1 MSNTRSE
8 NGGRG
13 KAQVHALSLK
23 RGASHGLWQ
32 YKIVGTHERVIVNG
46 LRNILDK
53 TCQALGESGS
63 DRSVVYLLHFSAEPF
78 EGCQVGL
85 ERVRETTDGDCYYR
99 VRASTIGEFTARGR
113 FPAIVRRS
121 YLGAWPEMIYFR
133 LEKSMT
139 GGIVS

>member
-8 NGGRG
+8 NAGRG
-13 KAQVHALSLK
+13 KAHVHVLSLK

-32 YKIVGTHERVIVNG
+32 YKIVGTHERVILNG

-53 TCQALGESGS
+53 TCQALGESES

-85 ERVRETTDGDCYYR
+85 EKVRETTDGDCYYR
-99 VRASTIGEFTARGR
+99 VRASNIGGFTANGR
-113 FPAIVRRS
+113 FPAIVRGS
-121 YLGAWPEMIYFR
+121 YLGAWPEMIYFM
-133 LEKSMT
+133 LEKSIA